1 MNRTLCS
8 FSHVVPVAGALFSAS
23 TAVHAADVSTNS
35 VPSTNSPSIRID
47 LDDEAD
53 HTGWFVR
60 FGARVSSGLKVSLQ
74 DRKAAPSIVPGQ
86 YDNGFVHPDI
96 SGNPS
101 TTWNWGYSS
110 ASQVQGG
117 NIVMTRLDGT
127 PRVGTSDFSS
137 KSLAGGQGVVGI
149 EMARFD
155 FRKREAKF
163 GFELGYSYADMKV
176 QSQAT
181 ASGTVTYIS
190 DAYSLGG
197 VPAPAAPYSGSYGG
211 PGQLISLNPV
221 SAAPITAAAT
231 STVTSQ
237 VRAEFHDIRIG
248 PWVDLPW
255 TSRFSTAFSA
265 GYSTI
270 YGRGVLNLAESVTT
284 SNGAIPNP
292 TYPTGRFSRTQFLP
306 GVYLQMRLEYRFTPL
321 IGVYV
326 GGEVQH
332 NTGLTVDAGDRAAR
346 LNLGSTYGGVAGVS
360 LNF

>member
-1 MNRTLCS
+1 M
-8 FSHVVPVAGALFSAS
+8 AGALFAAS
-23 TAVHAADVSTNS
+23 TIVHGADVSTNS
-35 VPSTNSPSIRID
+35 VPSTNTPPVRID
-47 LDDEAD
+47 LDDEVD

-60 FGARVSSGLKVSLQ
+60 LGARASSGLKVSLQ
-74 DRKAAPSIVPGQ
+74 DRKASPSIVPGQ

-96 SGNPS
+96 SGS
-101 TTWNWGYSS
+101 SATTWNWGYSS

-117 NIVMTRLDGT
+117 NIVMTRLDGA
-127 PRVGTSDFSS
+127 PRTGTSDYPS
-137 KSLAGGQGVVGI
+137 KSLEGGQGVVGI

-181 ASGTVTYIS
+181 TSGTVTYIS

-197 VPAPAAPYSGSYGG
+197 ISAPPAPYSGSYGG

-221 SAAPITAAAT
+221 SAAPVTASAT
-231 STVTSQ
+231 ASVSSQ
-237 VRAEFHDIRIG
+237 LRAEFHDIRIG
-248 PWVDLPW
+248 PWIDLPW
-255 TSRFSTAFSA
+255 TSRFSIAFSA

-270 YGRGVLNLAESVTT
+270 YGRGVLNLAESV
-284 SNGAIPNP
+284 SIANGAIPNP
-292 TYPTGRFSRTQFLP
+292 TFPTGRFSRTQFLP
-306 GVYLQMRLEYRFTPL
+306 GVYLQLRLEYRFTPL

-346 LNLGSTYGGVAGVS
+346 FDLGSTYGGVAGVS